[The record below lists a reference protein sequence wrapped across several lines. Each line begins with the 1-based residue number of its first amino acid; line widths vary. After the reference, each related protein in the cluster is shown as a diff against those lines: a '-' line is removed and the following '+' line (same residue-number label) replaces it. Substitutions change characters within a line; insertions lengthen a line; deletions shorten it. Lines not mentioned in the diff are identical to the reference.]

1 MDGGSHASPQV
12 GGAGVDVAV
21 LGVQHE
27 VSTRL
32 RLDRVS
38 HSLDTSGQT
47 IKHSSD
53 VTSALHG
60 DDPQLVLLVDPGEE
74 CLVLV
79 VENTTTLGPVSLHT
93 SSDQITIAGDEEEVI
108 VHELLSDLLA
118 HSCERKVGSCQ
129 VAGQVGE
136 GLLHEVLH
144 AEPLVLGDPGRETE
158 PVNTASNPDT
168 SRVHRSSSVNVP
180 LDLGDV
186 HVAGVLAVGGD
197 AMVVLDDGVEHVR
210 EHLQYKYLSQS
221 DPSCSDCSAL

>member
-1 MDGGSHASPQV
+1 MALTSDSLTCLTPGLSSSSPGLQVKLLTSVLQGLQSLLRPPGEVDVDGGSHPSPEV

-38 HSLDTSGQT
+38 HSLDTSGKT

-93 SSDQITIAGDEEEVI
+93 SNLFRG
-108 VHELLSDLLA
+108 
-118 HSCERKVGSCQ
+118 
-129 VAGQVGE
+129 
-136 GLLHEVLH
+136 
-144 AEPLVLGDPGRETE
+144 
-158 PVNTASNPDT
+158 
-168 SRVHRSSSVNVP
+168 
-180 LDLGDV
+180 
-186 HVAGVLAVGGD
+186 
-197 AMVVLDDGVEHVR
+197 
-210 EHLQYKYLSQS
+210 
-221 DPSCSDCSAL
+221 